1 MPEETTKIKRLLN
14 QCVDTLEKCKKAND
28 DKKKV
33 ITAQDKQ
40 LNNLSK
46 QVVAL
51 ESANSG
57 ILNSKTFWFVVG
69 TVTGGILFAVVNK

>member
-1 MPEETTKIKRLLN
+1 M
-14 QCVDTLEKCKKAND
+14 EKCKQANE

-33 ITAQDKQ
+33 IDAQGKQ
-40 LNNLSK
+40 IEGLSK
-46 QVVAL
+46 QVVDL

-69 TVTGGILFAVVNK
+69 GITGGLMFVLVSRK